1 VTLTGNCGD
10 AAVSDCL
17 VAWLKHLLNQ
27 ICPNVMFGAEKIA
40 GITDDSV
47 SLELKGFSGSSLD
60 CDLFHTP
67 NIVYSLL
74 EKK

>member
-1 VTLTGNCGD
+1 
-10 AAVSDCL
+10 
-17 VAWLKHLLNQ
+17 
-27 ICPNVMFGAEKIA
+27 MFGAEKIA